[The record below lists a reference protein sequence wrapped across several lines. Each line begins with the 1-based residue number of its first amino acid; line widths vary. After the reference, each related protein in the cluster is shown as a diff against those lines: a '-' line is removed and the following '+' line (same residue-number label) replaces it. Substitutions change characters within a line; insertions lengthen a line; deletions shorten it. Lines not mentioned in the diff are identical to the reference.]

1 MSTEPEKEIINLR
14 ADLAA
19 ERAAHAQ
26 TEGKLIDYKHLAEHA
41 NTKREQAEAQ
51 LAAANASLNIKAGQ
65 IIQLWHERD
74 AALDRVKLLRGMLA
88 IAKCPECDGS
98 GVRQISE
105 TEAVQCQWCDER
117 KLALSAAPPPAAK
130 VTP

>member
-41 NTKREQAEAQ
+41 NTKREQAEQQ

-74 AALDRVKLLRGMLA
+74 AARAQVERLRGMLKRA
-88 IAKCPECDGS
+88 FDIAFDDDSITDYAEMRKLY
-98 GVRQISE
+98 
-105 TEAVQCQWCDER
+105 TEI
-117 KLALSAAPPPAAK
+117 KLALSDAPPPAAK
-130 VTP
+130 VTT